1 MHKLQGVI
9 MKKFSWRI
17 WIGMLLISLSIF
29 FYIVHYFIF
38 RDSHHIFVF
47 MLHDIAFVPLEVLFV
62 TLIIERLLHHREK
75 QSLLKK
81 MNMLVGAFFSEVGK
95 HLISYCSD
103 CTGNRAEISG
113 HFLIATD
120 WTDRDF
126 ASARRYA
133 AAFEPSIACAA
144 ESLEEL
150 RNLLITKR
158 SFMLALLKNPNL
170 LEHESF
176 TNLLWATF
184 HLSEELEARGDI
196 AGLPESDLRHL
207 AGDIKRA
214 YGQLIMQWLDYMKHL
229 KHDYPYLY
237 SLSVR
242 TNPFRKDAN
251 PVVTQ

>member
-1 MHKLQGVI
+1 

-17 WIGMLLISLSIF
+17 WIGILLVSLSIF
-29 FYIVHYFIF
+29 FYVVHYFIF

-81 MNMLVGAFFSEVGK
+81 LNMLVGAFFSEVGK
-95 HLISYCSD
+95 YLISYCSQ
-103 CTGNRAEISG
+103 CTGNHAVISR
-113 HFLIATD
+113 HFHISTD
-120 WTDRDF
+120 WTDSDF
-126 ASARRYA
+126 ASAHGYA
-133 AAFEPSIACAA
+133 AGFDPSIECTAGD
-144 ESLEEL
+144 LEAL
-150 RNLLITKR
+150 RDFLVTKR
-158 SFMLALLKNPNL
+158 GFLLALLKNPNL

-184 HLSEELEARGDI
+184 HLSEELEAREDI
-196 AGLPESDLRHL
+196 DGLPESDLRHL

-242 TNPFRKDAN
+242 TNPFRKDAS
-251 PVVTQ
+251 PVVTK